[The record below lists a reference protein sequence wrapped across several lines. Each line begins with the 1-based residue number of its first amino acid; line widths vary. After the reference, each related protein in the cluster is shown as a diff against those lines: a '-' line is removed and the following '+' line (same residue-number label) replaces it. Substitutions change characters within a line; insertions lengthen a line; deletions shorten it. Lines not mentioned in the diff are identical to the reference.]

1 MSTVIK
7 LLFAPL
13 SGGYF
18 YVSERD
24 IVYKSE
30 SSEEKIVC
38 YSFDDGKKLSG
49 VATVSSDE
57 SLFAVC
63 DTEKNLFLFS
73 INSESKAFSPISVPM
88 NLAKTATGLCFTH
101 FPSKNA
107 LLVADKFG
115 DVLRF
120 EQGSDFDRWARESQ
134 NNSKALSIHTH
145 KKRSFADAQKE
156 EENNNEKPEEERS
169 QGSEAHHC
177 TIIGHISMITDV
189 AVLPVEGS
197 QGGLIV
203 TCDRDEKVR
212 FTLAATPERIHSFG
226 LAHRQYVGS
235 LAVCAS
241 SRSVFSA
248 GGDAFVCEWR
258 LNGETLKDQM
268 ILASKITL
276 PQENVQ
282 EVQVSECGDRVA
294 VWFLGKEVCVFAR
307 ESLETEWSL
316 ESSREASKVTAM
328 CFARGTL
335 KVCEAY
341 DAENLQK
348 LFAAIGKSKLRK
360 DIERMDW
367 KLKRHANQTTPDD
380 EDD

>member
-1 MSTVIK
+1 MSSVIK
-7 LLFAPL
+7 LLYAPV

-18 YVSERD
+18 YVSERS
-24 IVYKSE
+24 IVFKSE
-30 SSEEKIVC
+30 ESEENIVC
-38 YSFDDGKKLSG
+38 YTVSEEKKLSG
-49 VATVSSDE
+49 VAAVASDE
-57 SLFAVC
+57 CLFAAC
-63 DTEKNLFLFS
+63 DTEKNLYMFS
-73 INSESKAFSPISVPM
+73 IDSSKAFTPISVPM
-88 NLAKTATGLCFTH
+88 NLAKTATGLCFTD

-107 LLVADKFG
+107 ILVADKFG

-134 NNSKALSIHTH
+134 KNSKALSIHTH
-145 KKRSFADAQKE
+145 KKRSFADSEKEQDKTE
-156 EENNNEKPEEERS
+156 EESS

-212 FTLAATPERIHSFG
+212 FTLASTPERIHSFG

-235 LAVCAS
+235 LAVCAAN
-241 SRSVFSA
+241 RSVFSA

-258 LNGETLKDQM
+258 LNGDSIKDQM
-268 ILASKITL
+268 ILASKIDL
-276 PQENVQ
+276 PHDNAQ
-282 EVQVSECGDRVA
+282 EVQVSGCGNLVA
-294 VWFLGKEVCVFAR
+294 VWFLGKEICVFAR
-307 ESLETEWSL
+307 FSADDEWKLETT
-316 ESSREASKVTAM
+316 REASKVTAM
-328 CFARGTL
+328 CFARGNL
-335 KVCEAY
+335 QVCEAEEA
-341 DAENLQK
+341 DNLEE

-367 KLKRHANQTTPDD
+367 KLKRHANQKTPDD
-380 EDD
+380 NEEDQ